1 MQSVNLFIITCN
13 VICMWDFT
21 QKRHKKKKHY
31 FLHVLLEVVHGVW
44 MCVTFMKMVSRISL
58 SSAALC
64 SLVRGPCIVPLL
76 PHVCPEKKKKR
87 DMALFWGH
95 NCCGD
100 CMKGFRG
107 EWLQCLLLNLLRDS
121 NSSSI
126 FSALPVSAIQFL
138 HSVFLLQQLYF
149 LSPFLHLYFFLMSN
163 SDSKLFL
170 FSVPISDS
178 IQSPAHVLIFL
189 AELYSVKAFVSLAI
203 E

>member
-1 MQSVNLFIITCN
+1 MCYLHENGITNLSLLCSTVFFGTRPLHCSTLAS
-13 VICMWDFT
+13 CLSW
-21 QKRHKKKKHY
+21 KKKK
-31 FLHVLLEVVHGVW
+31 
-44 MCVTFMKMVSRISL
+44 K
-58 SSAALC
+58 
-64 SLVRGPCIVPLL
+64 
-76 PHVCPEKKKKR
+76 

-100 CMKGFRG
+100 CRKGFRG

-138 HSVFLLQQLYF
+138 HSAFLLQQLYF